1 MMTPEEQLA
10 HLSLTLPNVPAA
22 AGAYVPLVQDGKTI
36 YLSGSICMVDGKMKY
51 SGMVGKDL
59 SIEDAYLAA
68 QLCGLLQLAI
78 LKSHLGELSLVE
90 RILMVNGFV
99 QAEAGF
105 HQSPQVINGCS
116 ELYKKV
122 FGAAGEHARAAV
134 SVGGLPLNSAV
145 EVATIVK
152 IK

>member
-1 MMTPEEQLA
+1 MTPEKQLET
-10 HLSLTLPNVPAA
+10 LGLTLPPVPAV
-22 AGAYVPLVQDGKTI
+22 AGAYVPFVQDEKTI
-36 YLSGSICMVDGKMKY
+36 YLSGSICMVDGEMKY

-59 SIEDAYLAA
+59 SVEEAYQAA
-68 QLCGLLQLAI
+68 QLCGLLQISI
-78 LKSHLGELSLVE
+78 LKSHLGDLSKVA
-90 RILMVNGFV
+90 RIMMVNGFV

-116 ELYKKV
+116 ELYKNV
-122 FGAAGEHARAAV
+122 FGPAGEHARAAV